1 MNDSLRKT
9 RRVVI
14 LGGGFAGVYTARFL
28 TKLLGRRRDVE
39 VELLSEQNHF
49 VFQPLLPEVAAGGIA
64 ATHVVNP
71 IRELV
76 PRALFRCCSVVS
88 IDFAQRCVLV
98 AQGEGLELVR
108 VPYDHLVFCL
118 GKVAHFASMPGVAE
132 HGLAMKDLA
141 DAFHLRNH
149 VLRCLELADIE
160 ADPEAKRALLTFV
173 VAGGGF
179 SGVETIGE
187 LADLVTRSLGY
198 YPRISAAE
206 VRFQLIH
213 AQARI
218 LPEMSESLSV
228 AARRILEQR
237 GVQMVLNARVRAA
250 TPGAVY
256 LHDGRALDTRT
267 FVCTV
272 GTAPNPIVQLAL
284 AQGGFAQAEL
294 GGRPISAFAT
304 DATLECR
311 GRPGYWAVGDCAGVP
326 SPTGQ
331 GLCPPTAQF
340 AIREAQTCA
349 RNLLAELDGKPR
361 ARFEFRALGSLA
373 SLGQRSAVAELCGLR
388 LSGFWAWFAWR
399 TVYLAKLP
407 GWLRRLRVALDWT
420 LDLCFSRDIT
430 QLQVSRHQHLHV
442 HHYEPGEA
450 IVREGQVGRE
460 LYLILKGA
468 VEVSSESGARV
479 VRLGAREV
487 FGERALLEDTRRN
500 ATVRA
505 TEAADVLVL
514 SRTDFHAL
522 VENLPVLNDYFTELL
537 RSRHP
542 DRMSST
548 PALASQV
555 RVQPERVEPERG
567 QRAAELRLN

>member
-1 MNDSLRKT
+1 MNESLRKT
-9 RRVVI
+9 TRVVI
-14 LGGGFAGVYTARFL
+14 LGGGFAGVYTAKYL

-39 VELLSEQNHF
+39 VELLSDQNHF

-76 PRALFRCCSVVS
+76 PRASFRCCSVVS

-98 AQGEGLELVR
+98 SQGEGLELVR

-118 GKVAHFASMPGVAE
+118 GKVSHFASMPGVAE

-141 DAFHLRNH
+141 DAFRLRNH

-160 ADPEAKRALLTFV
+160 ADPDAKRALLSFV

-187 LADLVTRSLGY
+187 LAELVTRSLRY
-198 YPRISAAE
+198 FPRISAAD

-213 AQARI
+213 AQPRI
-218 LPEMSESLSV
+218 LPEMPEPLSA
-228 AARRILEQR
+228 AARQILERR
-237 GVQMVLNARVRAA
+237 GVQMILNARVRAA

-256 LHDGRALDTRT
+256 LQDGRMLETRT

-284 AQGGFAQAEL
+284 ARGGFAQAEL

-304 DATLECR
+304 EPTLECR

-340 AIREAQTCA
+340 AIREAKTCA
-349 RNLLAELDGKPR
+349 RNLIAALDGKPR
-361 ARFEFRALGSLA
+361 NPLQFRALGSLA

-388 LSGFWAWFAWR
+388 LSGFLAWFAWR

-407 GWLRRLRVALDWT
+407 GWVRRLRVALDWT
-420 LDLCFSRDIT
+420 LDLFFPRDIT
-430 QLQVSRHQHLHV
+430 ELQVSSHRHLHV

-450 IVREGQVGRE
+450 IVRQGQVGRE
-460 LYLILKGA
+460 LYLILKGE
-468 VEVSSESGARV
+468 VEVSSQGGERRV
-479 VRLGAREV
+479 QLGARDV

-505 TEAADVLVL
+505 TQASDVLVL
-514 SRTDFHAL
+514 SRADFHAV

-542 DRMSST
+542 DRMSSA
-548 PALASQV
+548 PAAASPLLAAAE
-555 RVQPERVEPERG
+555 RPPERNLP
-567 QRAAELRLN
+567 AAELRAN